1 MRYLLDTNVISELIA
16 RQPNPQ
22 VVEWIDSLDPS
33 SIYLSVITVGEIRKG
48 IAKLADSKRKESLQ
62 RWLEEDLLIRFDDH
76 MLPLDADVMLTWGRV
91 VGELSAQGINL
102 SIVDSLI
109 GITALHHRCILVT
122 RNEADFRF
130 TGVDLV
136 NPWKSV

>member
-1 MRYLLDTNVISELIA
+1 MDTNVISELIA

-22 VVEWIDSLDPS
+22 VVEWIDSLDSS

-48 IAKLADSKRKESLQ
+48 IAKLADSKHKESLQ
-62 RWLEEDLLIRFDDH
+62 RWLEEDLLIRFDEH
-76 MLPLDADVMLTWGRV
+76 ILPLDVDVMVTWGRV

-109 GITALHHRCILVT
+109 GTTALHYRCILVT